1 MFPHMPTSTWREA
14 GGIYCAVT
22 EDAMNLHRISKD
34 LISDHDASSED
45 YRPKD
50 SQTYLEFKNFTARDH
65 RAWRLPMAPMQTP
78 RPTRRNSILGK
89 GTRPAGG
96 HTVPQGGLSGRARR
110 FIGPNGYTNGY
121 SGYYEVVPVVPV
133 GPDYTYGYS
142 PAPAYGGYYVV
153 P

>member
-1 MFPHMPTSTWREA
+1 MFPHMPTATWREA

-34 LISDHDASSED
+34 LISDHVP
-45 YRPKD
+45 RRRTTG
-50 SQTYLEFKNFTARDH
+50 QRTVTYLEFKNFTARDH
-65 RAWRLPMAPMQTP
+65 RAGRLPMAPMQTP

-96 HTVPQGGLSGRARR
+96 HTVPQQGRSIPAPGG

>member
-1 MFPHMPTSTWREA
+1 
-14 GGIYCAVT
+14 
-22 EDAMNLHRISKD
+22 MNLHRISKD

-50 SQTYLEFKNFTARDH
+50 GQTYLEFKNFTARDH

-96 HTVPQGGLSGRARR
+96 HFSRQWRSGPVRMRKR
-110 FIGPNGYTNGY
+110 GPT
-121 SGYYEVVPVVPV
+121 
-133 GPDYTYGYS
+133 
-142 PAPAYGGYYVV
+142 A
-153 P
+153 

>member
-1 MFPHMPTSTWREA
+1 MFPHMPTATWREA

-34 LISDHDASSED
+34 LISDH
-45 YRPKD
+45 
-50 SQTYLEFKNFTARDH
+50 
-65 RAWRLPMAPMQTP
+65 
-78 RPTRRNSILGK
+78 
-89 GTRPAGG
+89 
-96 HTVPQGGLSGRARR
+96 
-110 FIGPNGYTNGY
+110 
-121 SGYYEVVPVVPV
+121 EVVPVVPV